1 MSSLINYM
9 DRRSPIAVT
18 IYITGSG
25 NHTFHTKAKSWKA
38 VIVAA
43 GGGAGRATSNVTN
56 RGASGGS
63 AGATLF
69 PEGVIQPGET
79 TIPYIVGAP
88 GQAASTAGTDGT
100 SGGFTQ
106 LGNYRAAPGIGG
118 SGTTTGVGIETI
130 GGLVS
135 SAWYDASNAFL
146 STGGLNG
153 IPGGWGGKPSP
164 GTNQAAF
171 PGGAPGFPT
180 AAGYTLAAIIA
191 KVQRGS
197 ANGGAAVSGQISGG
211 GGGDSSMGKGGAGG
225 NGGTTPGVGQ
235 DATGYGAG
243 GGAGGSRSNGAS
255 GLSGDG
261 TGGYICI
268 KEYID

>member
-9 DRRSPIAVT
+9 DRRAPIR
-18 IYITGSG
+18 ITYYLSGAG
-25 NHTFHTKAKSWKA
+25 NHAFHPKAKSWKA
-38 VIVAA
+38 TLVGG
-43 GGGAGRATSNVTN
+43 GGGAGRATSSVSN

-63 AGATLF
+63 AGATLYV
-69 PEGVIQPGET
+69 EGIIQVGET

-88 GQAASTAGTDGT
+88 GIAGAASPSNGTD
-100 SGGFTQ
+100 GGFTQ
-106 LGNYRAAPGIGG
+106 LGNYRANPGLGG
-118 SGTTTGVGIETI
+118 SGTTSGAGLETI

-135 SAWYDASNAFL
+135 SGFVDNTNAFL
-146 STGGLNG
+146 SLGGMYG
-153 IPGGWGGKPSP
+153 VAGGWGGRPSSS
-164 GTNQAAF
+164 TNTAAF

-180 AAGYTLAAIIA
+180 AVNYNVTSFIV

-211 GGGDSSMGKGGAGG
+211 GGGDSTMGKGGAGG
-225 NGGTTPGVGQ
+225 NGGTSPGVGQ

-243 GGAGGSRSNGAS
+243 GGAGGTRSNGAS
-255 GLSGDG
+255 ALSGDG

-268 KEYID
+268 KEYLD